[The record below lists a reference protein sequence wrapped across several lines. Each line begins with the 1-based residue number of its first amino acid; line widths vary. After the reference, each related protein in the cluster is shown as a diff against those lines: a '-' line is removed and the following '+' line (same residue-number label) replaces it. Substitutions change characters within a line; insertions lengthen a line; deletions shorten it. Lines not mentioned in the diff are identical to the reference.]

1 MTSRAALTPLAAL
14 GAALAGCTVG
24 PNYHGPPPAPPAGPA
39 FLRSSGDTQ
48 AAPPPARWWTELKDP
63 VLDRLIETALQS
75 SPQIEVAIA
84 RVREARE
91 QLAGE
96 RAKEMPTTGASAAY
110 LRTHNLTAALGAEP
124 SGGSSDSNI
133 YAVAFDASWEVDL
146 FGAHRRAVEGAAASL
161 QGTRAS
167 LHDAQVSLSSEVA
180 QAYIELRDSQER
192 ARLVRDNVDIEERR
206 VRLVEQ
212 RRERGTASE
221 LDVAQVKSDLDGAQA
236 SLAPLRSEAL
246 IEMNRL
252 AILTGRAPGAV
263 DGDLE
268 VLAAVPLPPEHL
280 PIGDP
285 ASLLRRRPDIMVA
298 ERKLAQDTAAVGE
311 DVAAL
316 FPKLTLLGDVG
327 FAAPSPHALFE
338 GASFTYVAAPLL
350 QWTPFDFGRNR
361 SRIRQARVTRD
372 EAEADYR
379 RTVLAALED
388 AESSLARY
396 GEQRNTVAELAA
408 VRASAQRID
417 ALTEIRR
424 RNGTASTL
432 DILDADS
439 KRVQAEIDYEQA
451 LADLSTDFVALQ
463 KSLGLGWIDSTE
475 GGPADPR
482 IL

>member
-1 MTSRAALTPLAAL
+1 LAAL
-14 GAALAGCTVG
+14 GAALAACTVG
-24 PNYHGPPPAPPAGPA
+24 PNYHGPPAAAPAGPG
-39 FLRSSGDTQ
+39 FLRSSDDARTDS
-48 AAPPPARWWTELKDP
+48 PPARWWTELEDP
-63 VLDRLIETALQS
+63 VLDRLIETALRS

-84 RVREARE
+84 RVREARA

-96 RAKEMPTTGASAAY
+96 RAKEMPTSGASAAY

-133 YAVAFDASWEVDL
+133 YAVTFDASWEIDL

-167 LHDAQVSLSSEVA
+167 LHDAQVSLSAEVA

-192 ARLVRDNVDIEERR
+192 ARLVQDNIEIEERR
-206 VRLVEQ
+206 VQLMQ
-212 RRERGTASE
+212 RRRAGGTASE
-221 LDVAQVKSDLDGAQA
+221 LDVARVQSDLDNTRAA
-236 SLAPLRSEAL
+236 LAPLRSEAL
-246 IEMNRL
+246 IDMNRL
-252 AILTGRAPGAV
+252 AVLTGRAPGAV
-263 DGDLE
+263 DGDLD
-268 VLAAVPLPPEHL
+268 VLAAVPLPPAHL

-285 ASLLRRRPDIMVA
+285 ASLVRRRPDIAVA

-311 DVAAL
+311 DIAAL

-327 FAAPSPHALFE
+327 FTAPSPHALFE

-361 SRIRQARVTRD
+361 SRIRQARATRD
-372 EAEADYR
+372 AAEADYR

-408 VRASAQRID
+408 IRASAERID
-417 ALTEIRR
+417 ALTEVRL

-439 KRVQAEIDYEQA
+439 KRVQAEINHEQA

-463 KSLGLGWIDSTE
+463 KSLGLGWVDSTE
-475 GGPADPR
+475 GAAAEP
-482 IL
+482 

>member
-1 MTSRAALTPLAAL
+1 MKSGAALAALAAL

-24 PNYHGPPPAPPAGPA
+24 PDYRGPPAAPPTGPA
-39 FLRSSGDTQ
+39 FLRSPDD
-48 AAPPPARWWTELKDP
+48 ARADPPPARWWTELKDP
-63 VLDRLIETALQS
+63 VLDRLIETALRS
-75 SPQIEVAIA
+75 SPRIEVAVA
-84 RVREARE
+84 RVREARA

-96 RAKEMPTTGASAAY
+96 RAKEMPTTGASGAY
-110 LRTHNLTAALGAEP
+110 LRTHNLTSALGAEP

-133 YAVAFDASWEVDL
+133 YAVTFDASWEVDL
-146 FGAHRRAVEGAAASL
+146 FGAHRRSVEGAAASL

-180 QAYIELRDSQER
+180 RAYIDLRDAQER
-192 ARLVRDNVDIEERR
+192 TRLAQGDIEIEERR
-206 VRLVEQ
+206 VRLMQ
-212 RRERGTASE
+212 RRREGGTASE
-221 LDVAQVKSDLDGAQA
+221 LDVARVQSDLDNTRG
-236 SLAPLRSEAL
+236 SLAPLRSEVL

-252 AILTGRAPGAV
+252 AVLTGRAPGAV

-268 VLAAVPLPPEHL
+268 ALAAVPLPPEHL
-280 PIGDP
+280 TIGDP
-285 ASLLRRRPDIMVA
+285 ASLVRRRPDVTVA

-350 QWTPFDFGRNR
+350 QWTPLDFGRNR
-361 SRIRQARVTRD
+361 SRIKQARATRD

-396 GEQRNTVAELAA
+396 GEQRNTVADRAA
-408 VRASAQRID
+408 IRASAERID
-417 ALTEIRR
+417 ALTEIRL
-424 RNGTASTL
+424 RNGTASSL
-432 DILDADS
+432 DILDAES
-439 KRVQAEIDYEQA
+439 KRVEAEISYEQA

-463 KSLGLGWIDSTE
+463 KSLGLGWMDSAE
-475 GGPADPR
+475 SGPAEPG